1 VGDFRITAGEIP
13 ILVYFFHETA
23 EEPYNAIVCQ
33 CLFEGNGNVFVCDG
47 FFAGKQM
54 VTA

>member
-13 ILVYFFHETA
+13 ILVYFFYETA
-23 EEPYNAIVCQ
+23 KEPYAIVCQ
-33 CLFEGNGNVFVCDG
+33 CLFEGDGNVFVSDC